1 MSWTQRVFFWV
12 TYPCPSIAFSF
23 SGLQKYRDQA
33 PMILK
38 LLQDVQPLTSYKNPC
53 PVLCSAIHIKIVLG
67 CLTYPAQQK
76 WSFRGQDGIKKN
88 LSAQGLWYRQVPS
101 FQLSRGRTRELRRR
115 LLLVLVSFLP
125 NAVALSSLVLSRPK
139 FTVYFCDKLPIF
151 LPH

>member
-1 MSWTQRVFFWV
+1 MCFSWSLIIAPF
-12 TYPCPSIAFSF
+12 IAFSF

-38 LLQDVQPLTSYKNPC
+38 LLRDVQPLTLYKNPC
-53 PVLCSAIHIKIVLG
+53 PVLCSAIHVKIVLG

-76 WSFRGQDGIKKN
+76 WSFRGQVGIKKN

-115 LLLVLVSFLP
+115 LLLALVSLWP
-125 NAVALSSLVLSRPK
+125 NAVALFSLVLVVSSQ
-139 FTVYFCDKLPIF
+139 I
-151 LPH
+151 HG